1 MINEI
6 RYKKDEY
13 GNIHIMPYFEV
24 KINAIKKVL
33 ENHNTGLICNEDT
46 LQEIYEILNMEKRA

>member
-24 KINAIKKVL
+24 KIL
-33 ENHNTGLICNEDT
+33 
-46 LQEIYEILNMEKRA
+46 YKRYTKY